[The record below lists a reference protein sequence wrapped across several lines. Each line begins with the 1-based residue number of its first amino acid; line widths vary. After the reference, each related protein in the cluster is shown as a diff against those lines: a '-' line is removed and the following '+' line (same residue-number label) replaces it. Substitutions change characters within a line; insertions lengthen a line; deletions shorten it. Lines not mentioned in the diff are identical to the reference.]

1 MSANN
6 KAKMAKNQE
15 ISQLLKLYKMEEA
28 GKTGF
33 EKQQKYVYTD
43 SGGISMI
50 LLRANAELQQTF
62 EKLIQATKVP
72 VKWNGIFAVVDNYMI
87 LQGEVRS
94 LFFHFDSRKV
104 ATNIIEIPEQTHIE
118 AVDKNLRVQN
128 AINMILYAFGKW
140 GTIKGIRVEK
150 DYAQLNQLF
159 AGIMQEYEVEPEYT
173 PEYMRFYRSGV
184 RITYEDVIQMA
195 IEYSDMDE
203 SEEEVH
209 GQGLWRK
216 IVWKKAKTQ
225 FTRLDTTVEER
236 KGDRLGNNF
245 YMVGYL
251 CPICGKN
258 LHMVVYPEGKEF
270 RIETEEG
277 GVLLA
282 RAATCAQCQ
291 CFFTPR
297 PKKLFA
303 EGDIYVMEFGEDTVA
318 YEDYMELLGRDGDR
332 VSNCHC
338 NEYADGRDC
347 REENVEES
355 LEELYT
361 YLPELPE
368 EELRKL
374 EARMEEGFYP
384 DESILKYE
392 HAVKEQAV
400 QRRMMQKGEAS
411 LDLDEERKQGQ
422 SRGYGQELEQEQLQ
436 LHGRSGLEYEKDK
449 QSGHKQSDSDEKLG
463 GESQRRV
470 SPHSAESGGS
480 RGSAKAEVTEA
491 ARTLKKDGKTI
502 GAPEHSDIIITPE
515 ESAEVRKKYEA
526 RINVLER
533 YSERQLKE
541 LKSQL
546 ERERKLSVEEREAFL
561 VRVEKKLEDE
571 QTARLSE
578 KVAACEGKNYVV
590 IKRMREEV
598 EHAPIP
604 YERKEPLF
612 EKLNAWKVQQAE
624 REVRQLIEKMPK
636 DLDRNQ
642 YKQYVQRI
650 RDYED
655 VDFSPFEEVLKER
668 RGAAEKQ
675 EIANVVKRA
684 RKVSREDLTEL
695 SDRLREGDYL
705 PELVLPYIEKVEER
719 IKEMDAEAIA
729 LICPNPMQM
738 TFAQGIRAYEQ
749 IEQGDFLPELKQDAL
764 KQLTK
769 RLAKIKTDECELLVQ
784 KLREE
789 LQESGVADNP
799 RHHFYPARKALL
811 KQAKPEEVEVIEYA
825 MASYA
830 AGKGLFEYPILVVD
844 ATRNGTGKEGIILT
858 PDHLY
863 YSTLLNAYGMQINTI
878 SRIEGS
884 TGLLNKGLYV
894 YQKNGTKTKL
904 PYAVESKELGSFA
917 KVLDSFVHYLQEKP
931 DSRSLTYLASEKHE
945 TICCFRCGYEY
956 KGGNVC
962 PKCGYQNN
970 E

>member
-1 MSANN
+1 
-6 KAKMAKNQE
+6 
-15 ISQLLKLYKMEEA
+15 
-28 GKTGF
+28 
-33 EKQQKYVYTD
+33 
-43 SGGISMI
+43 MI
-50 LLRANAELQQTF
+50 LLKANKELQQTF

-118 AVDKNLRVQN
+118 PVNQNLRVQN
-128 AINMILYAFGKW
+128 AINMILYVFGKW

-150 DYAQLNQLF
+150 DYAQLNRLF

-173 PEYMRFYRSGV
+173 PEHMRFYRNGM

-195 IEYSDMDE
+195 IEYNDVDE
-203 SEEEVH
+203 NEAKER

-216 IVWKKAKTQ
+216 IIWKRANAA
-225 FTRLDTTVEER
+225 FTRVDTTIEER
-236 KGDRLGNNF
+236 KGGRLGNNF

-251 CPICGKN
+251 CPLCGNN

-297 PKKLFA
+297 PKMLFA

-338 NEYADGRDC
+338 NEYADGRGG
-347 REENVEES
+347 EAGNEEES

-361 YLPELPE
+361 YLPELSE
-368 EELRKL
+368 DELHKI

-392 HAVKEQAV
+392 HAIKEQV
-400 QRRMMQKGEAS
+400 GRRRIMQ
-411 LDLDEERKQGQ
+411 
-422 SRGYGQELEQEQLQ
+422 
-436 LHGRSGLEYEKDK
+436 DK
-449 QSGHKQSDSDEKLG
+449 NRLPQSDEKSMQAKVGRSEQETRQSQSTSGTEKKRELQPNVTERSKESTQANDIG
-463 GESQRRV
+463 RENLRGTAVGEI
-470 SPHSAESGGS
+470 E
-480 RGSAKAEVTEA
+480 RGSETREKTQ
-491 ARTLKKDGKTI
+491 GK
-502 GAPEHSDIIITPE
+502 PMYDDIIVTPE
-515 ESAEVRKKYEA
+515 EQEEVRKRYEA
-526 RINVLER
+526 RTRVLER

-541 LKSQL
+541 LKNQL
-546 ERERKLSVEEREAFL
+546 EREWKLPIEEREAFL
-561 VRVEKKLEDE
+561 TRVQKKIVDE
-571 QTARLSE
+571 QTERLSD
-578 KVAACEGKNYVV
+578 KVAVCEGKNYVA
-590 IKRMREEV
+590 IKRMYEEV
-598 EHAPIP
+598 EQATIP
-604 YERKEPLF
+604 DEHKRPLL
-612 EKLNAWKVQQAE
+612 EKLQGWKAQQAA
-624 REVRQLIEKMPK
+624 REVEQLIAKMPK
-636 DLDRNQ
+636 DLDRNR

-655 VDFSPFEEVLKER
+655 VDFAPYEDMLNER
-668 RGAAEKQ
+668 RKEAERQ

-684 RKVSREDLTEL
+684 RKVSREDLAEL
-695 SDRLREGDYL
+695 CQKLREGDYL

-719 IKEMDAEAIA
+719 MKEMDAEAIA

-738 TFAQGIRAYEQ
+738 TFAEGIQAYEQ
-749 IEQGDFLPELKQDAL
+749 IEQGDFLPELKKDAL
-764 KQLTK
+764 RQLTK
-769 RLAKIKTDECELLVQ
+769 RLAKIKTEECELLVQ
-784 KLREE
+784 KLKDE
-789 LQESGVADNP
+789 LKEAGIPDNP
-799 RHHFYPARKALL
+799 RHHFYPARRVLL
-811 KQAKPEEVEVIEYA
+811 KQVEPEEVEVIEYA

-844 ATRNGTGKEGIILT
+844 TTRGENGREGIILT

-863 YSTLLNAYGMQINTI
+863 YSTLFNAYGVPIDKI

-884 TGLLNKGLYV
+884 TGILNKGLYL
-894 YQKNGTKTKL
+894 YQKNGMKIKL
-904 PYAVESKELGSFA
+904 PYAVETKEVGTFA
-917 KVLDSFVHYLQEKP
+917 RVLDSFVHYLQEKP

>member
-1 MSANN
+1 
-6 KAKMAKNQE
+6 
-15 ISQLLKLYKMEEA
+15 
-28 GKTGF
+28 
-33 EKQQKYVYTD
+33 
-43 SGGISMI
+43 MI
-50 LLRANAELQQTF
+50 LLKANTELQQTF

-72 VKWNGIFAVVDNYMI
+72 VKWNGVFVVVDNYMI

-150 DYAQLNQLF
+150 DYAQLNRLF

-173 PEYMRFYRSGV
+173 PEYMRFYRNGM

-195 IEYSDMDE
+195 IEYSDE
-203 SEEEVH
+203 NASEVDVR

-225 FTRLDTTVEER
+225 FARVDTTVEER
-236 KGDRLGNNF
+236 KGGRLGNNF
-245 YMVGYL
+245 YRVGYL
-251 CPICGKN
+251 CPSCGEN

-277 GVLLA
+277 AVLLA
-282 RAATCAQCQ
+282 RAATCSKCR

-347 REENVEES
+347 GEESEEES

-361 YLPELPE
+361 YLPELSE
-368 EELRKL
+368 DELRKI

-392 HAVKEQAV
+392 NMIKEQVAGYREAHEKNSSMESGA
-400 QRRMMQKGEAS
+400 QEETGKPGRQEQKTRQPGKREQKPGQSGKYAQEEAAGQKNLRTHGQS
-411 LDLDEERKQGQ
+411 GVPYGNNGQ
-422 SRGYGQELEQEQLQ
+422 SRRTERDSSTEL
-436 LHGRSGLEYEKDK
+436 D
-449 QSGHKQSDSDEKLG
+449 
-463 GESQRRV
+463 GETQR
-470 SPHSAESGGS
+470 
-480 RGSAKAEVTEA
+480 KAPKGFA
-491 ARTLKKDGKTI
+491 GN
-502 GAPEHSDIIITPE
+502 GANSDIIVTPE
-515 ESAEVRKKYEA
+515 EHEEVRKKYEA
-526 RINVLER
+526 RVNVLER

-541 LKSQL
+541 LKGQL
-546 ERERKLSVEEREAFL
+546 ERERKLTTDERAAYLARVEEKL
-561 VRVEKKLEDE
+561 VDA

-578 KVAACEGKNYVV
+578 KVAACEGKNYII
-590 IKRMREEV
+590 IKRMHEEV
-598 EHAPIP
+598 EQSPIP
-604 YERKEPLF
+604 EEKKQPLL
-612 EKLNAWKVQQAE
+612 EKLKSWKTQQAE

-650 RDYED
+650 RDYEN
-655 VDFSPFEEVLKER
+655 VDFSPFEETLKER
-668 RGAAEKQ
+668 RKAAEKQ

-684 RKVSREDLTEL
+684 RKVSREDLAEL
-695 SDRLREGDYL
+695 SDKLREGDYL

-719 IKEMDAEAIA
+719 MKEMDAEAIA

-738 TFAQGIRAYEQ
+738 TFAEGMQAYEQ

-769 RLAKIKTDECELLVQ
+769 RLTKIKTDECELLVQ
-784 KLREE
+784 KLKEE
-789 LQESGVADNP
+789 LKQAGVADNQ

-811 KQAKPEEVEVIEYA
+811 KQATPEEVEVIEYA

-830 AGKGLFEYPILVVD
+830 AGRGLFEYPILVVD

-863 YSTLLNAYGMQINTI
+863 YSTLLNAYGVPINTI
-878 SRIEGS
+878 SRIES
-884 TGLLNKGLYV
+884 ATGILNRGLYM

-904 PYAVESKELGSFA
+904 PYAVDSKELGAFA

>member
-1 MSANN
+1 
-6 KAKMAKNQE
+6 
-15 ISQLLKLYKMEEA
+15 
-28 GKTGF
+28 
-33 EKQQKYVYTD
+33 
-43 SGGISMI
+43 MI
-50 LLRANAELQQTF
+50 LLKANAELQQTF

-72 VKWNGIFAVVDNYMI
+72 VKWNGIFAVVDNYII

-118 AVDKNLRVQN
+118 AVGQNLRVQN

-159 AGIMQEYEVEPEYT
+159 AEIMQEYEVEPEYT
-173 PEYMRFYRSGV
+173 PEYMRFYRNGM

-195 IEYSDMDE
+195 MEYSDEDE
-203 SEEEVH
+203 SEEKVR
-209 GQGLWRK
+209 GGGLWRK
-216 IVWKKAKTQ
+216 IIWKKAKTQ
-225 FTRLDTTVEER
+225 FTRVDTTIKER
-236 KGDRLGNNF
+236 RGGRLGSNF

-251 CPICGKN
+251 CPVCGKN

-282 RAATCAQCQ
+282 RAATCAKCQ

-303 EGDIYVMEFGEDTVA
+303 EGDIYVMDFGEDTVA

-347 REENVEES
+347 GEENEEES
-355 LEELYT
+355 LEELSVYF
-361 YLPELPE
+361 PELSE
-368 EELRKL
+368 EELHKI

-392 HAVKEQAV
+392 HAVKEQSIRLSAT
-400 QRRMMQKGEAS
+400 QKLNVSKYA
-411 LDLDEERKQGQ
+411 DEQ
-422 SRGYGQELEQEQLQ
+422 GYGTETENEPEHEQKTGVE
-436 LHGRSGLEYEKDK
+436 GTKPGVK
-449 QSGHKQSDSDEKLG
+449 
-463 GESQRRV
+463 SQPKV
-470 SPHSAESGGS
+470 AESFERDREDGVIHE
-480 RGSAKAEVTEA
+480 RGENIENMVKEHAKCVS
-491 ARTLKKDGKTI
+491 KKNGNVLEGDV
-502 GAPEHSDIIITPE
+502 IITPE
-515 ESAEVRKKYEA
+515 ERDEVRKKYDA
-526 RINVLER
+526 RIQVLER

-541 LKSQL
+541 LKGQL
-546 ERERKLSVEEREAFL
+546 ERERKLPADERDAYL
-561 VRVEKKLEDE
+561 AQVEKKLADE
-571 QTARLSE
+571 QMIRLSE
-578 KVAACEGKNYVV
+578 KVEACNGKNYVV
-590 IKRMREEV
+590 IKRMQEEV
-598 EHAPIP
+598 KQAKVPD
-604 YERKEPLF
+604 ERKQPLL
-612 EKLNAWKVQQAE
+612 EKLQDWKGEQAK
-624 REVRQLIEKMPK
+624 REVSQLVAKMPK
-636 DLDRNQ
+636 DLDRGQ
-642 YKQYVQRI
+642 YKKYVQRI

-655 VDFSPFEEVLKER
+655 VDFEPFEEVLKER
-668 RGAAEKQ
+668 REAAEKQ

-684 RKVSREDLTEL
+684 RKVSREDLMEL
-695 SDRLREGDYL
+695 SDKLREGDYL
-705 PELVLPYIEKVEER
+705 PELVLPYIEKINER
-719 IKEMDAEAIA
+719 VKELDAEEIA
-729 LICPNPMQM
+729 HICPNPMQM
-738 TFAQGIRAYEQ
+738 TFEEGMQAYEQ
-749 IEQGDFLPELKQDAL
+749 IEQGDFLPELKKDAL
-764 KQLTK
+764 KQLAK
-769 RLAKIKTDECELLVQ
+769 RLTKIKTDECELLVQ
-784 KLREE
+784 KLKEE
-789 LQESGVADNP
+789 LKKAGIADNP
-799 RHHFYPARKALL
+799 KHHFYPARKALL
-811 KQAKPEEVEVIEYA
+811 KQAKPEELEVIEFA

-844 ATRNGTGKEGIILT
+844 TTRGGTGKEGIILT

-863 YSTLLNAYGMQINTI
+863 YSTLLNAYGVYIDTI

-884 TGLLNKGLYV
+884 TGLLNKGLYM

-904 PYAVESKELGSFA
+904 PYAVESKELGAFA
-917 KVLDSFVHYLQEKP
+917 EVLNSFVHYLQEKP